1 MNRFDNQNN
10 RSGDKSQVAQPP
22 RWAQHLIR
30 WYCRPDLL
38 EDLQGDLN
46 EYFERNLKT
55 KGPGRARWIYCL
67 DALKFFRLYTIRKPD
82 FLNLFIHWIMIGSYL
97 KTSRRSLVRNKLF
110 SFINIFGLAVS
121 MSVGLL
127 VISLISDFLSYDDFQ
142 LKKDRTYRV
151 ITSYQNLDEPAVEL
165 ASTSVKVGQE
175 IRKTVAGIDELTI
188 LRNGFSGDA
197 HVGETVV
204 PFEAYWADNSF
215 FKVFSFPLLKG
226 DPATA
231 LKEPYSLVLTEK
243 TAKKLFGDVDPLGKF
258 VRFDSLN
265 YTVTGIAKDVPKL
278 SHLRFDALVSFATAD
293 ALLAKKDPNFHGW
306 ENVWQNYVYLVLP
319 STSDPAS
326 LQPTLDKLNAK
337 ENAALKNRKFTV
349 ALQPLNEVVLSKRL
363 DNSIGPT
370 MRPIAIWILG
380 GLAFIIILSAC
391 FNYTNLSIAR
401 SLRRSREVGIRKI
414 IGAMKSHVLGQ
425 FMAESVIIALMALV
439 FSFGLFLFLRTQ
451 FLALDP
457 HIGDLVTLD
466 LSPRIILYF
475 LVFAM
480 VVGLAAGFLPAL
492 FFSRIN
498 ALQVIKDAS
507 TVKVF
512 QRISMRKAL
521 IVIQYTLSLIFI
533 ATTLIGYNQ
542 YRGLVLFDLGFTTE
556 NILNIRLQGNKG
568 DVLAKELSEIPAVR
582 EISQSMMI
590 TSLGSIHGTNMK
602 YTDPRDSAMVWLNQV
617 DEHYLPVH
625 NHKLVAGKNFTLRP
639 KKGEES
645 EAIVNEQVLKRF
657 NIAKRDPEKAL
668 GNVVTVDGKK
678 LTIVGVLK
686 DFHYGTMD
694 KKIEPVMFRYS
705 ADEPWGYL
713 NVKIASTDLPATMAS
728 IDKAWRKLDKVH
740 PLEAKFY
747 DDQIEEAYSQFSVM
761 VKVIGF
767 IAFLAICIASLGLF
781 GMVVFTTE
789 TRLKEISIRKVLGAT
804 EGGLV
809 FLLSRGFLGLLLVA
823 SLVALPATYFFFD
836 KVVLT
841 NFAYHQPIGLSELV
855 IGIGLVMLLAFLMIG
870 SQTLKAARNN
880 PAKVLKSE

>member
-22 RWAQHLIR
+22 RWAQRLIR

-55 KGPGRARWIYCL
+55 KGPRRARWIYCL

-204 PFEAYWADNSF
+204 PFDAYWADNSF

-293 ALLAKKDPNFHGW
+293 ALLAKKDPNFYGW

-319 STSDPAS
+319 STSDPES